1 MLFTR
6 TIRRKMVFG
15 LSLVLVMLVT
25 LSLSGISGL
34 VSYRQTVRGLE
45 QIINHV
51 PRRADLTAAIALL
64 NEPLLQNTPQSR
76 RQAFQRQLDDTRAK
90 ILDFRRKLDLLPPEP
105 GVRARRQV
113 TEPLLARV
121 AVRLERLDRMQQGLD
136 DEQTASATT
145 DLMLCE

>member
-51 PRRADLTAAIALL
+51 PRRADLTAAVALL